1 MTSVTLVSESLLYL
15 TSDIFKFADQSM
27 VDNPSKSLNKTD

>member
-15 TSDIFKFADQSM
+15 TSDIFIFSDQSL
-27 VDNPSKSLNKTD
+27 VDNQSQSLNKTD